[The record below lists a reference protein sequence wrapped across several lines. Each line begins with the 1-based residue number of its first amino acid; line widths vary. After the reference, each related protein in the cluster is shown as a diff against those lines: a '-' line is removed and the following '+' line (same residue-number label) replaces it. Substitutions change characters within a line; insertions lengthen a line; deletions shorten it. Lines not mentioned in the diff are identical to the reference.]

1 MKALT
6 YRFHA
11 FCLLLV
17 LFTAQLFGADV
28 SKQIAKTF
36 TLKATTEVSIENTFG
51 NIIINR
57 WEKPTLELKV
67 SITASGKSE
76 SSAQEVLNG
85 INIKITDNISS
96 GKLDI
101 LTVTKDNK
109 NEKSS
114 FSINYEINMPGN
126 VPLKL
131 ANSFGNIVMG
141 SHTGPLNVT
150 VKFGQLIAE
159 DLANANIAVEFTN
172 AKCEI
177 ETVTSG
183 TVDLRFGKMMIGE
196 VGNVKISS
204 QHSDINIGN
213 AQNITLD
220 GRHGNINIEKVNIL
234 KGTLEFA
241 GLEIG
246 KLQESIVIN
255 SKHGNGLALGEVAS
269 SFREITLDSQFSP
282 VDIALQAGTQAK
294 LYFTL
299 EFGNLKANG
308 EGINF
313 SKVIKEQTTSQYE
326 GFLGKSTAAGL
337 VKINSKYGNIR
348 FDVN

>member
-6 YRFHA
+6 YRLPAVGVLF
-11 FCLLLV
+11 V

-28 SKQIAKTF
+28 SKQIAKAF
-36 TLKATTEVSIENTFG
+36 ALKANTAVSIDNKFG

-57 WEKPTLELKV
+57 WEKTTLELKV
-67 SITASGKSE
+67 TLTVSGKSE
-76 SSAQEVLNG
+76 SSAQEVLND

-101 LTVTKDNK
+101 VTVTKENK

-126 VPLKL
+126 VPMKL
-131 ANSFGNIVMG
+131 VNSFGNIVMG
-141 SHTGPLNVT
+141 SHSGPLDVT

-159 DLANANIAVEFTN
+159 DLANANIAVEFSN

-183 TVDLRFGKMMIGE
+183 TIDLRFGKLMIGE

-204 QHSDINIGN
+204 QHSDINIGD

-220 GRHGNINIEKVNIL
+220 GRHGNIDIEKVKIL
-234 KGTLEFA
+234 RGTLEFA
-241 GLEIG
+241 GLKIG
-246 KLQESIVIN
+246 KLEESIVID
-255 SKHGNGLALGEVAS
+255 SKHGNGLALSEVAS
-269 SFREITLDSQFSP
+269 SFREIALDSQFSP

-294 LYFTL
+294 LYFNL

-326 GFLGKSTAAGL
+326 GFLGKSTASGL
-337 VKINSKYGNIR
+337 VRINSKYGNIR

>member
-1 MKALT
+1 MKALA
-6 YRFHA
+6 YRLFTTG
-11 FCLLLV
+11 V
-17 LFTAQLFGADV
+17 LFVLFGAQLFGADV

-36 TLKATTEVSIENTFG
+36 ALKSNTEVSIENKFG

-57 WEKPTLELKV
+57 WDKATLELKV
-67 SITASGKSE
+67 NITVSSKSE
-76 SSAQEVLNG
+76 SSAQDILNG
-85 INIKITDNISS
+85 IDIKITDNISS
-96 GKLDI
+96 GRLDI
-101 LTVTKDNK
+101 VTETNENK

-131 ANSFGNIVMG
+131 ANSFGNLVMG
-141 SHTGPLNVT
+141 SHTGPLDVT

-159 DLANANIAVEFTN
+159 DLANANIAVEFSN

-177 ETVTSG
+177 ETVSSG

-196 VGNVKISS
+196 VGTVKISS
-204 QHSDINIGN
+204 QHSDMNIGN

-220 GRHGNINIEKVNIL
+220 GRYGNFEIEKVKNL
-234 KGTLEFA
+234 KGNLEFA
-241 GLEIG
+241 GLKIG
-246 KLQESIVIN
+246 KLEESIIIN

-269 SFREITLDSQFSP
+269 SFREISLESQFSP

-294 LYFTL
+294 LYFDL

-326 GFLGKSTAAGL
+326 GFVGKSTAAGL